1 MLYFNSFPKIAVSDS
16 VGNQILMTNL
26 MARSEIIPS
35 LLNNPL
41 LYYKYDVKDSDRP
54 DVIADKYYEDSDR
67 YWLVL
72 MSNQILDPI
81 REWPLTSQQFE
92 AYLTEKYSAAANTTP
107 VLSYIQSTI
116 YQYTK
121 TITTYESVSMEE
133 TSKTFIID
141 LPTYTLTQTGTIQQS
156 FSDGS
161 YVRQTTS
168 KNAVSIYEYETAQN
182 EAKRNINLINAKY
195 ASQFES
201 NFKSLM
207 SK

>member
-1 MLYFNSFPKIAVSDS
+1 MLYFNSFPKVAVSDS
-16 VGNQILMTNL
+16 VGNQILMTNI
-26 MARSEIIPS
+26 MARSQIIPS
-35 LLNNPL
+35 LLSNPL
-41 LYYKYDVKDSDRP
+41 LYYKYDIQDSDRP
-54 DVIADKYYEDSDR
+54 DIIANKYYEDSDR
-67 YWLVL
+67 YWLIL

-81 REWPLTSQQFE
+81 RDWPLTSQQFE
-92 AYLTEKYSAAANTTP
+92 AYLNEKYSAEANTST
-107 VLSYIQSTI
+107 VLSYTQSTV

-156 FSDGS
+156 FPDGS
-161 YVRQTTS
+161 YVKQTTE
-168 KNAVSIYEYETAQN
+168 KNAVNIYEYESAQN
-182 EAKRNINLINAKY
+182 ETKRNINLINAKY

>member
-1 MLYFNSFPKIAVSDS
+1 MLYFNTLPKISVSDS
-16 VGNQILMTNL
+16 VGNQIVMTNI
-26 MARSEIIPS
+26 MTRSEIIPS

-41 LYYKYDVKDSDRP
+41 LYYKYDIQDSDTP
-54 DVIADKYYEDSDR
+54 DIIADKYYGDSYR

-72 MSNQILDPI
+72 MSNQISDPI

-92 AYLTEKYSAAANTTP
+92 AYLNEKYSAAANTVS
-107 VLSYIQSTI
+107 VLSYTQGTV

-121 TITTYESVSMEE
+121 TIKSYDSVSMEE
-133 TSKTFIID
+133 TSKTFVID
-141 LPTYTLTQTGTIQQS
+141 LPTFTLTQTGTTQQS

-161 YVRQTTS
+161 YVRQTIEKS
-168 KNAVSIYEYETAQN
+168 AVSIYEYEDNQN
-182 EAKRNINLINAKY
+182 ETKRNINLINSKY
-195 ASQFES
+195 ASQFEA

>member
-1 MLYFNSFPKIAVSDS
+1 MLYFNSFPKVAVLDS
-16 VGNQILMTNL
+16 TGNQILMTNI

-41 LYYKYDVKDSDRP
+41 LYYKYDIQDSDRP
-54 DVIADKYYEDSDR
+54 DIIANKYYEDSNR
-67 YWLVL
+67 YWLIL

-92 AYLTEKYSAAANTTP
+92 TYLTDKYSVAANTST
-107 VLSYIQSTI
+107 VLSYTQGTV

-133 TSKTFIID
+133 TSKTFIVD

-161 YVRQTTS
+161 YVKQTTT
-168 KNAVSIYEYETAQN
+168 KNAVSIYEYETTQN
-182 EAKRNINLINAKY
+182 EDKRNINLINAKY